1 MKAGD
6 EIALVGNTGGSLVP
20 HLHFHVIADRG
31 PVGRE
36 RLPVRVRFSTSL
48 AASADVKQLV
58 PVVKGEGTF
67 QTRDQLVPVHHQND
81 MPLTYSFV
89 DFPSR

>member
-1 MKAGD
+1 MTAGD

-20 HLHFHVIADRG
+20 HLHFHVIAD
-31 PVGRE
+31 PVLSAGNGYPFVFDSYE
-36 RLPVRVRFSTSL
+36 LGGL
-48 AASADVKQLV
+48 ADVEQLLN
-58 PVVKGEGTF
+58 VVKGEGTF
-67 QTRDQLVPVHHQND
+67 QSRDQLDPVPHQND